1 MTNINTRLR
10 TIIDTLYKGNKR
22 AFSIAVGVNPTVI
35 ENIVGGR
42 HSKPSYDVLC
52 KIITNANISER
63 WLISGTGSMLK
74 NEDKIESNSSILPAS
89 NQLKGIPLI
98 PFSAMAGYL
107 SGEASVSEDECEKII
122 IPGLKADFIIPI
134 KGDSMEPRFF
144 AGDYVACERTSIK
157 DLFFQWGKTYVI
169 DTTKGVFIKRVDEGS
184 SKDEILLVSENKKY
198 KPMPIPKSSILHI
211 ALVKGVVRIE

>member
-1 MTNINTRLR
+1 M
-10 TIIDTLYKGNKR
+10 TIINTLYKGNKR
-22 AFSIAVGVNPTVI
+22 AFSIKMGLNPGII
-35 ENIVGGR
+35 ENIVGAR
-42 HSKPSYDVLC
+42 QSKPSYDVLC
-52 KIITNANISER
+52 KIITNGNISEQ
-63 WLISGTGSMLK
+63 WLISGTGPMLK
-74 NEDKIESNSSILPAS
+74 NSDKTESSNLVSSVS
-89 NQLKGIPLI
+89 NQQKGIPLI

-169 DTTKGVFIKRVDEGS
+169 DTTKGVFIKRVDEGN

-198 KPMPIPKSSILHI
+198 KPMPIPTSSILHI